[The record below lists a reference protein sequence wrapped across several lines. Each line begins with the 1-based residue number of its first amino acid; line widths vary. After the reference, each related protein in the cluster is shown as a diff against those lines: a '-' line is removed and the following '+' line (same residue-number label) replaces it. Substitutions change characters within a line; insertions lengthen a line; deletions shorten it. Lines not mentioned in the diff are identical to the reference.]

1 LLWESEVRPG
11 RKTAGFLPKGGGAAV
26 IWTKK
31 MGLST
36 GFLWQSPE
44 VMVTMDIGLTK
55 AACPVSLKQ
64 HKKQRKNKKILS
76 QEPET
81 VQRPLGISEYDHGK
95 NRHSET
101 HSL

>member
-1 LLWESEVRPG
+1 MGTKNSGLS
-11 RKTAGFLPKGGGAAV
+11 AGFL
-26 IWTKK
+26 WE
-31 MGLST
+31 
-36 GFLWQSPE
+36 SPE

-55 AACPVSLKQ
+55 AGRPLSLKQ

-81 VQRPLGISEYDHGK
+81 VQRPLGISEYDHRK
-95 NRHSET
+95 NRHSEP